1 MNKEDVLIN
10 IVSELRNQK
19 MIQQSR
25 KLLQIWKIIIK
36 FKRANLFIYFK
47 RLG

>member
-19 MIQQSR
+19 TIQQSR

-36 FKRANLFIYFK
+36 FQK
-47 RLG
+47 G